1 MTLDNL
7 KHSAILTTFF
17 KMADD
22 NDLMGATEFIKGEFT
37 SLRSFCLANFDS
49 LCYLSLRSN
58 VTASA
63 IKYLNQLLLCVIE
76 YFLILL
82 NLQQVIYLLKCS
94 FSLIYC
100 YFLKNITFIII
111 FARKI

>member
-49 LCYLSLRSN
+49 LC
-58 VTASA
+58 
-63 IKYLNQLLLCVIE
+63 
-76 YFLILL
+76 
-82 NLQQVIYLLKCS
+82 
-94 FSLIYC
+94 
-100 YFLKNITFIII
+100 
-111 FARKI
+111 